1 MKKRI
6 AFRKLGR
13 TTAHRTAM
21 IRNMMCSLIEH
32 ERIVTTTPKAKE
44 LKRYADKVKELLFF
58 HNACYK
64 KCNLHPLHSLAL
76 TQVIGYAKRW
86 ANHQQLAASEHKLG
100 NLKVAEQSAA
110 DALHQLKLANS
121 WINQRPLLI
130 KLLVLAHVHQYI
142 YLYICLKFII
152 SFFFI

>member
-1 MKKRI
+1 VLINR
-6 AFRKLGR
+6 AR
-13 TTAHRTAM
+13 TYCNNYTKGKG
-21 IRNMMCSLIEH
+21 IEAIC
-32 ERIVTTTPKAKE
+32 RQGKSIVI
-44 LKRYADKVKELLFF
+44 FF
-58 HNACYK
+58 TMVVIKQCK
-64 KCNLHPLHSLAL
+64 LHPRHSLAL